1 VEHVEKEE
9 IYSPGYQ
16 GPGGDVQWLTL
27 VISQNSVSQ
36 GTQNMTG
43 PSQMSLSFW
52 GWLGDAQLVLSE
64 HLVDAC
70 SSTSW
75 NCLNMC
81 ATWVL
86 CAVDCGRE
94 VLKEFL
100 RCWEIIRVED
110 LCLEESRPFKAGGC
124 CTVAGSAETLG
135 ATLGIRCVRR
145 ISHKFDVEPAWSHWC
160 IAIDLINHWR
170 EQYILTTK
178 AGRTWSHMKWV
189 MATWEDQFVRH
200 QRGSTGKTWNFT

>member
-1 VEHVEKEE
+1 MLPYVYKQHVEDVEKEE

-16 GPGGDVQWLTL
+16 GPGVWWCTVTYSMRWSHTIQFRRARKMWHVHRRCHFLF
-27 VISQNSVSQ
+27 V
-36 GTQNMTG
+36 
-43 PSQMSLSFW
+43 W

-100 RCWEIIRVED
+100 RCWEMIRAED
-110 LCLEESRPFKAGGC
+110 LCLEERRPLKEGGC

-160 IAIDLINHWR
+160 IAIDLINHRR
-170 EQYILTTK
+170 EQEISLPK
-178 AGRTWSHMKWV
+178 VAQKSW
-189 MATWEDQFVRH
+189 
-200 QRGSTGKTWNFT
+200 